1 MMMTM
6 IVLLLRVHT
15 KVMQNA
21 VAHHQ
26 PTDATNR
33 SPSISYW
40 HNSDS
45 QMERIL
51 ECPEFLEK
59 QKWYAAEAV

>member
-1 MMMTM
+1 
-6 IVLLLRVHT
+6 
-15 KVMQNA
+15 MQNA

-26 PTDATNR
+26 PTDASNR

-45 QMERIL
+45 QMKRIL

-59 QKWYAAEAV
+59 QKWYAAEVE